1 MINMLNEN
9 RNPKIAALL
18 RCNPGAAGLVAAR
31 RRWGVSNAEE
41 NAKASAKENVREK
54 AGRQSCSQATDA
66 SRLVVEAR
74 LAAGPGFACLPLPV
88 PLLCSPYPRMAA
100 LRPAPLPPAPSHSP

>member
-18 RCNPGAAGLVAAR
+18 RCNPGAAGLAAAR
-31 RRWGVSNAEE
+31 RRWVVSNAEE

-74 LAAGPGFACLPLPV
+74 RAAGARTPLFP
-88 PLLCSPYPRMAA
+88 PPPPFPSPPPRTPQM
-100 LRPAPLPPAPSHSP
+100 PLPPP